1 MERHDLVGTA
11 IGTGTA
17 LVLLLVVLGL
27 GRLIGGAPIEGTAA
41 LLVVVGIFAATL
53 FGGYVTARN
62 VTGRPI
68 FLGSMSGLATFVIAQ
83 LVVSLVRGE
92 PPNPVGAV
100 VFAML
105 FMSLGAIGGFLPAL
119 LGTAAPPPEDPA

>member
-1 MERHDLVGTA
+1 MARHDLVGTA

-17 LVLLLVVLGL
+17 LVLVLAVVGA
-27 GRLIGGAPIEGTAA
+27 GRLIGGDPIEGTAR
-41 LLVVVGIFAATL
+41 LLVVVGIFAATV

-62 VTGRPI
+62 VTTRPI
-68 FLGSMSGLATFVIAQ
+68 FLGSMSGLATFVLAQ
-83 LVVSLVRGE
+83 LVVSTVRAE

-105 FMSLGAIGGFLPAL
+105 FMSLGAIGGFLPAV
-119 LGTAAPPPEDPA
+119 LGTAGPSPEDPS